1 MKPHKTPEQ
10 IAKTYLAAL
19 EKSDLE
25 TILDLY
31 APDGIVDSPLYGPRR
46 AVDFYTALFKD
57 TGRARI
63 GMKGVTRGTQV
74 DGRPLITIWFQFDWT
89 LPSGQP
95 ANFECVDVLEV
106 DNAGQIAEL
115 HIIYDTVTA
124 RPAYEAEHGPN
135 SSWRPTFQPVEA

>member
-1 MKPHKTPEQ
+1 MTPHMTPDE
-10 IAKTYLAAL
+10 IAKTYLSAL
-19 EKSDLE
+19 EKSDLQ
-25 TILDLY
+25 TILQLY
-31 APDGIVDSPLYGPRR
+31 TPEGVVHSPLYGPRR

-63 GMKGVTRGTQV
+63 GLKGVTQGKQI

-95 ANFECVDVLEV
+95 AHFECVDVLEV
-106 DNAGQIAEL
+106 DEHSRVAAL

-124 RPAYEAEHGPN
+124 RPAYEAEHGAG
-135 SSWRPTFQPVEA
+135 SSWRPTFQPVA